1 MLKAVI
7 YARFS
12 SDNQREESITA
23 QLRACN
29 AYCKQKG
36 YTVVKEYTDEAYT
49 ARSDDRPDFQN
60 MISDAKVG
68 AFDILICHKID
79 RFSRDRYDYAYYQ
92 RQLKKNRVTVEF
104 VEQKLDGSPESIIL
118 ESVLVG
124 MAEYYSRNL
133 AKEVI
138 KGLREN
144 AYKCQHTGG
153 QPPLGYDVAPNKKYA
168 INEAEAPII
177 RMIFAMY
184 VQGSTYGDIISALND
199 KGYRT
204 KRGSL
209 FGKNSLHDILRNKKY
224 IGIYTFGKTTGGK
237 SNPRNSHKTDA
248 NIIEIEDGL
257 PAIIDESTW
266 TLAQE
271 RLLGRVRQSG
281 GQHAKEVYLLA
292 GLMKC
297 GECGSSLVGN
307 RYMGTHRSLGKSM
320 YRYYKCSKSL
330 NTNVN
335 CFTKKLKKE
344 WIESLVISYVK
355 EKIFKP
361 SCIKAIVSSIND
373 KLKNDKKH
381 HNAELQSVMKEK
393 CLLQKK
399 IDNLL
404 LVIENG
410 DIDDLIRER
419 LLQNKDRLREINT
432 RIAVI
437 QAESENTLDERKVR
451 AVLESWTAAEDPEE
465 LRSMLTT
472 FVKSIIVNKDNISI
486 ELKLKIGEYEYDSD
500 ILSDDFTRHDM
511 IKNYLTP
518 KF

>member
-1 MLKAVI
+1 LLKAVI

-36 YTVVKEYTDEAYT
+36 YTVIKEYTDEAYT

-92 RQLKKNRVTVEF
+92 RQLKKNRVKVEF
-104 VEQKLDGSPESIIL
+104 VEQNLDGSPESIIL

-153 QPPLGYDVAPNKKYA
+153 QPPLGYDVAPDKKYV

-237 SNPRNSHKTDA
+237 SGPRNSHKTDE
-248 NIIEIEDGL
+248 NIIEIKDGL
-257 PAIIDESTW
+257 PAIIDQSTW
-266 TLAQE
+266 DLAQE
-271 RLLGRVRQSG
+271 RLSGRARQAG

-307 RYMGTHRSLGKSM
+307 RYMGTHRSLGKKM
-320 YRYYKCSKSL
+320 YSFYRCSRSL
-330 NTNVN
+330 NTNVR
-335 CFTKKLKKE
+335 CLTKQLKKE
-344 WIESLVISYVK
+344 WVETLVISYVK
-355 EKIFKP
+355 KKIFSP
-361 SCIKAIVSSIND
+361 DCIKAIVSSINE
-373 KLKNDKKH
+373 KLKSDKKH
-381 HNAELQSVMKEK
+381 HNTELQAIEKEK
-393 CLLQKK
+393 GVLQKK

-404 LVIENG
+404 MVVENG

-419 LLQNKDRLREINT
+419 LSQNKNRLREINT

-437 QAESENTLDERKVR
+437 QTESENILDERKVR
-451 AVLESWTAAEDPEE
+451 AVLNAWTAANDPDE
-465 LRSMLTT
+465 LRAMLTT
-472 FVKSIIVNKDNISI
+472 FVKTIIVNKDNISI

-500 ILSDDFTRHDM
+500 VLSDDFTRRDM
-511 IKNYLTP
+511 IKNYLIP
-518 KF
+518 QK